1 MTIGDL
7 FEISLLAGAFL
18 LVALLIIGAFRIR
31 PGKLRQLTTREKFS
45 SLGHFTIT
53 RLPLAI
59 GSAVAIFVL
68 GAAGL
73 TLNSHRP
80 PGDNSP
86 VITVPT
92 RSGEATVN
100 LQIDSCESDLFGQI
114 RTTGRELGDSGSATV
129 FSDQN
134 GRKPLALK
142 TDRILG
148 ASRGGFEID
157 QPLARRGLLSCYI
170 QLPVVRGARGGYEL
184 HLKLASDM
192 QVDTEESVP
201 APEGYSNG
209 RWVWRCPPGETCPGF
224 ATVEYSIEDGT
235 KQVIVLVLAS
245 IFGALIALLV
255 GEVLIEWARRRFR
268 RPDREI

>member
-7 FEISLLAGAFL
+7 LEFSLLAGAFL
-18 LVALLIIGAFRIR
+18 LVALLVVGAVRLR
-31 PGKLRQLTTREKFS
+31 PRKLRKLTARQKLS
-45 SLGHFTIT
+45 SLGHFTVT
-53 RLPLAI
+53 RLPVAI
-59 GSAVAIFVL
+59 GFAVAIFVL

-86 VITVPT
+86 VVTVPT
-92 RSGEATVN
+92 RSGEATLK
-100 LQIDSCESDLFGQI
+100 LQVESCESDLTGQV
-114 RTTGRELGDSGSATV
+114 RTSGRKLGDSAAPTV

-134 GRKPLALK
+134 GRRPLPMVR
-142 TDRILG
+142 DQISG
-148 ASRGGFEID
+148 SSRGSFEIE
-157 QPLARRGLLSCYI
+157 QPLARRGLLSCYV
-170 QLPVVRGARGGYEL
+170 QLPVVRGARGGYEI
-184 HLKLASDM
+184 HLELAGDM

-201 APEGYSNG
+201 APEAYTKG
-209 RWVWRCPPGETCPGF
+209 RWIWRCPAGETCPGI
-224 ATVEYSIEDGT
+224 ATIEYSIEDGT

-268 RPDREI
+268 RRGHDE